1 MILVTGGTGLS
12 GSQIVRELTQQGVP
26 FRALVRD
33 RSKVSGLLLDKADVV
48 EGDMSRPDTLG
59 PALDGVDKALMISSG
74 NPRLLETQ
82 CNFIDAC
89 KRAGVAHVVKF
100 SGDET
105 GFDRARFR
113 FTAMHA
119 QAERYLEQSGL
130 AWTHLRPCG
139 FMQIYLREIKTIKE
153 RGELR
158 LAVGDVS
165 LAPIDVADIA
175 KIAAAVLQAP
185 GQDGRSHLM
194 TGPEALTMAQIAG
207 LMSKLAGRPVK
218 YVPITPEQRREEMLA
233 AGAPPYF
240 ADALFEQAVERLR
253 NPVAAIHLDSHR
265 EFDVKP
271 TTFAEFLERNASAF

>member
-12 GSQIVRELTQQGVP
+12 GSQIVRELALQGVP

-33 RSKVSGLLLDKADVV
+33 RSRASGPQFSRVEVV

-59 PALDGVDKALMISSG
+59 AALDGVDKALMISPG
-74 NPRLLETQ
+74 DPRLLETQ
-82 CNFIDAC
+82 CSFIDAC

-139 FMQIYLREIKTIKE
+139 FMQIYLREVKTIRE

-158 LAVGDVS
+158 LAAGDIS

-194 TGPEALTMAQIAG
+194 TGPEALTMSQIAG
-207 LMSKLAGRPVK
+207 LMSKPAGRPVR
-218 YVPITPEQRREEMLA
+218 YVALTPEQRREELLA
-233 AGAPPYF
+233 AGASPYF
-240 ADALFEQAVERLR
+240 ADALYEQAVERLR
-253 NPVAAIHLDSHR
+253 NPGAAVHLDTHR
-265 EFDVKP
+265 EFNVRP
-271 TTFAEFLERNASAF
+271 TAFAEFLDRNASAF